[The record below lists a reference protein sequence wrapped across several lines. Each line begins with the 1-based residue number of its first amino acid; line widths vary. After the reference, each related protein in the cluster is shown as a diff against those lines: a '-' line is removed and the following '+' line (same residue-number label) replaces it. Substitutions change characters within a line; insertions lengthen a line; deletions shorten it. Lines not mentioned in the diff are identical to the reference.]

1 MEGFSLLR
9 RRNCHSSRLDK
20 RAQSK
25 QTECGGAQCRRC
37 FSRDTH
43 SSITRGRSQIE
54 LMNIINPDAMTL
66 GNHEFDYGLE
76 NLEKDLSLAH
86 FPIMNANIFDERNGK
101 NFQEP

>member
-1 MEGFSLLR
+1 
-9 RRNCHSSRLDK
+9 
-20 RAQSK
+20 
-25 QTECGGAQCRRC
+25 
-37 FSRDTH
+37 
-43 SSITRGRSQIE
+43 
-54 LMNIINPDAMTL
+54 MNIINPDAMTL